1 MSWAP
6 SQQMVPNE
14 TRQDLVERMNDAG
27 KSQEIGNLEIAGF
40 CGRQGLFPILIDDE
54 VRVF

>member
-27 KSQEIGNLEIAGF
+27 KSQEIGNLELAGF
-40 CGRQGLFPILIDDE
+40 CGRQGRFPILIDDE